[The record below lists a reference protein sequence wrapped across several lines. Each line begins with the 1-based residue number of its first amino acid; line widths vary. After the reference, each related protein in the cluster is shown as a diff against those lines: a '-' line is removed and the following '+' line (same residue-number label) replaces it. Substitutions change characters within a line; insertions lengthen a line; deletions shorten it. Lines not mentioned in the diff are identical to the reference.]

1 MIYHI
6 DPMAILTGTHRI
18 DSYIDANTIYHIA
31 KHLAMRF
38 RITNVEAKC
47 FVPQHIKQWAKVC
60 RTDGGNT
67 MYAWELFA
75 SRNDS
80 HNSSYVRV
88 CKTFPPALW
97 SFNDALP

>member
-31 KHLAMRF
+31 KHLAMRS

-47 FVPQHIKQWAKVC
+47 FVPQHIKQWAKVR
-60 RTDGGNT
+60 RTDGGDT

>member
-6 DPMAILTGTHRI
+6 DPTAILTGTHRV

-31 KHLAMRF
+31 KHLATRF
-38 RITNVEAKC
+38 RITNAEAKH
-47 FVPQHIKQWAKVC
+47 FVPQHIEQWAKVR
-60 RTDGGNT
+60 RTDGGDT
-67 MYAWELFA
+67 MYARELFA

-80 HNSSYVRV
+80 RNSSYVRV